1 MPYFPENPDF
11 SSDTPQYASERFNRQ
26 VEELLWSMDRPEIS
40 VTDESQFSDFY
51 QSNETKWED
60 LQDTVKKIY
69 GINIEIEDYL
79 WETAEKIYNGNEN

>member
-1 MPYFPENPDF
+1 
-11 SSDTPQYASERFNRQ
+11 
-26 VEELLWSMDRPEIS
+26 MDRPEIS